1 MCCATSLQAVP
12 PKSDPAVSQGQFTES
27 FAAGSVQV
35 LVFELPEYSEK
46 ALQRYYSEFQITCHA
61 LNA

>member
-1 MCCATSLQAVP
+1 MGCATSFQAVP
-12 PKSDPAVSQGQFTES
+12 PKTDPAVSQGQFTES

-35 LVFELPEYSEK
+35 LIFELTEFSEK
-46 ALQRYYSEFQITCHA
+46 ALQQCYSELQITCYA

>member
-12 PKSDPAVSQGQFTES
+12 PKTDPAVSQGQFTES
-27 FAAGSVQV
+27 FAADNVQV
-35 LVFELPEYSEK
+35 LVFALTEYSEK
-46 ALQRYYSEFQITCHA
+46 ALQWYYSEFQITCHA